1 MHEILIHENFDR
13 WKFKFHASKFH
24 FHAWK
29 WKFSTMKSSCHDFP
43 CMKLFVRE
51 GWRVLF
57 GMCAWF
63 DCHTYSRLNAHKNH
77 LLVTNNDFLHPRFQR
92 VISHEIESTQTDS
105 CVSETTM
112 KNPWQVIYNILH
124 VINVLPISR
133 LYYYTVTNWAK
144 SADYP
149 IVNQWA
155 LMCLLG
161 SGD

>member
-1 MHEILIHENFDR
+1 MKISMDENFSFMHQNYIFTHENGSFR
-13 WKFKFHASKFH
+13 AWNFPVTI
-24 FHAWK
+24 FHAWN
-29 WKFSTMKSSCHDFP
+29 FSHSRGGGFY
-43 CMKLFVRE
+43 LV
-51 GWRVLF
+51 
-57 GMCAWF
+57 CAWF
-63 DCHTYSRLNAHKNH
+63 DCHTYSRLDARKNH
-77 LLVTNNDFLHPRFQR
+77 LLVTNNDILHPRFQR

-112 KNPWQVIYNILH
+112 KNPWQVIYNILP
-124 VINVLPISR
+124 VINVLLISR